1 MLGMGC
7 GGRKVAT
14 FMVLNRDRYL
24 IGISYRRLLAQ
35 TRPYRPPPALLLCA
49 RGNRVYCKTVVVR
62 VELPLISPVQT
73 TGMPLLAYSWIF
85 GVQKA
90 TIG

>member
-1 MLGMGC
+1 MLGLGC
-7 GGRKVAT
+7 GDRKVAT

-24 IGISYRRLLAQ
+24 IGISYHRLLAQ
-35 TRPYRPPPALLLCA
+35 TRPYRPLALLLCA

-62 VELPLISPVQT
+62 VELPLTSSIQT
-73 TGMPLLAYSWIF
+73 TGMLLLACSWIF